1 MGKATAEE
9 TVVIPKKEYRFLKEL
24 YKTVKRQD
32 FLLRIAEA
40 EDNLEK
46 GKVKKS
52 SVNEFINSICY

>member
-1 MGKATAEE
+1 MGRATAEE

-40 EDNLEK
+40 EDNLKK

-52 SVNEFINSICY
+52 SVNEFINSI

>member
-1 MGKATAEE
+1 MGRATAEE

-40 EDNLEK
+40 EDNLAK

-52 SVNEFINSICY
+52 PVNEFINSI

>member
-1 MGKATAEE
+1 MEEIMGKATAEE
-9 TVVIPKKEYRFLKEL
+9 IVVIPKKEYRFLKEL

-52 SVNEFINSICY
+52 SVNLP

>member
-1 MGKATAEE
+1 MGRATAEE
-9 TVVIPKKEYRFLKEL
+9 TVVVPKKEYRFLKEL

-46 GKVKKS
+46 GKVRKS
-52 SVNEFINSICY
+52 SVNEFINSI